1 MRDLKSEIA
10 IKKHLIKKGMGL
22 KTLSENSQ
30 NSHISIIKLAY
41 LLYFPFSRIKLTQ
54 ALKICSALDISISQ
68 LF

>member
-1 MRDLKSEIA
+1 MRDLKSEIV

-22 KTLSENSQ
+22 KTLSE